1 MLNHGVALALALA
14 VVVGVPSFGVAQ
26 EVTFTEH
33 VAPIFFENCTTCHRP
48 GQVGPMSLLT
58 YEDARPWARSIKQK
72 VADRDMPPWDAD
84 PAVGTFANDRS
95 LRDDEVEMIIAWAD
109 AGAPRGDAAAT
120 PAAPSYAD
128 SHWTIGEPDA
138 VFSIPPF
145 EVPAEGTVDY
155 TYFEVPTN
163 LTEDK
168 WVQAIEVKPGAMAA
182 VHHIIVTQR
191 AELSEEEIAE
201 LRRFDPGIRLD
212 RELLPGREIE
222 WNPGVVQLEGRGKG
236 TPLGG
241 TTVGNDGVSVFQL
254 GTARRLRAGTT
265 LVFEVHYTPTGETH
279 IDESKIGLV
288 FTDEPPT
295 QTVMDGAIV
304 HGQFTIPPGEA
315 NYKIEADLTFSKDAK
330 LLNLLPHSHLRGVR
344 WDYEAVYPDGR
355 RQAILSVPSYDFNWQ
370 IDYIFDE
377 PITMPAGS
385 KIHAVAYYDN
395 SAANRSNPDPTAEVR
410 WGEQTDEEMFFTALS
425 YLLDEED
432 AEETQQQE

>member
-1 MLNHGVALALALA
+1 M
-14 VVVGVPSFGVAQ
+14 
-26 EVTFTEH
+26 
-33 VAPIFFENCTTCHRP
+33 
-48 GQVGPMSLLT
+48 
-58 YEDARPWARSIKQK
+58 
-72 VADRDMPPWDAD
+72 
-84 PAVGTFANDRS
+84 
-95 LRDDEVEMIIAWAD
+95 
-109 AGAPRGDAAAT
+109 
-120 PAAPSYAD
+120 
-128 SHWTIGEPDA
+128 
-138 VFSIPPF
+138 
-145 EVPAEGTVDY
+145 
-155 TYFEVPTN
+155 
-163 LTEDK
+163 
-168 WVQAIEVKPGAMAA
+168 
-182 VHHIIVTQR
+182 
-191 AELSEEEIAE
+191 
-201 LRRFDPGIRLD
+201 
-212 RELLPGREIE
+212 
-222 WNPGVVQLEGRGKG
+222 
-236 TPLGG
+236 
-241 TTVGNDGVSVFQL
+241 
-254 GTARRLRAGTT
+254 
-265 LVFEVHYTPTGETH
+265 FEVHYTPTGETH

-395 SAANRSNPDPTAEVR
+395 SAANRSNPDPTAEVL